1 MTILSVFVMG
11 NEVPPLVLPLVL
23 PVAPGLEADVTV
35 PARLREDCPLSQC
48 SAKSALGEDEPGFV
62 VPKAQMM
69 FSVPT
74 VET

>member
-1 MTILSVFVMG
+1 MTILSVLVMG
-11 NEVPPLVLPLVL
+11 NKAPPLFPTAEV
-23 PVAPGLEADVTV
+23 GLEPADVPVRV

-48 SAKSALGEDEPGFV
+48 SVKSALGEDEPGLV

-74 VET
+74 DET